1 MFNDNANSGAGET
14 TNDFHSY
21 AAVRKEAIDKQ
32 SDSSWRKREGN
43 SNEKFVKSLE
53 RFKSSRLL
61 FRRPPV
67 SRTQP
72 NLRPSPQGSAR
83 SSSNVRRNFFCVRK
97 QAKGFLRFTRN
108 LCRNSLKPQ
117 CALAGS
123 SALNKQYWQWTYYT
137 FMKFLR
143 EIFAQSKHVLLLIWF
158 CLLTR
163 SEKSIHCGRS
173 FPFESTNH
181 MTLKVHTAA
190 SSLNGM
196 KWEEKSGLIWDWNS
210 RTVACDSFRNRRGG
224 NLSGLFTFSS
234 FSAPHLEADLKKN
247 AKEYFTPTSP
257 DDEWWWL
264 DKSFFYFNNKIF
276 SYFHGIFV
284 FRASCLEIIS
294 FLYFED
300 YAKRI

>member
-83 SSSNVRRNFFCVRK
+83 SSSNVRRNFLRQKTSKRLFAIHQELMSQLVIASMCPCRVLRPQ
-97 QAKGFLRFTRN
+97 QAVLTVNLLHIYEIPAGDFRSIQTRAPFDLVLFIDEKWEVN
-108 LCRNSLKPQ
+108 PLWTFISIRVNKPYDIE
-117 CALAGS
+117 S
-123 SALNKQYWQWTYYT
+123 PHRSIIVEWNE
-137 FMKFLR
+137 MRR
-143 EIFAQSKHVLLLIWF
+143 EIRLNLRLKFADRRVWF
-158 CLLTR
+158 FQ
-163 SEKSIHCGRS
+163 KSSR
-173 FPFESTNH
+173 
-181 MTLKVHTAA
+181 
-190 SSLNGM
+190 
-196 KWEEKSGLIWDWNS
+196 WKS
-210 RTVACDSFRNRRGG
+210 
-224 NLSGLFTFSS
+224 SGLFTFSS

-264 DKSFFYFNNKIF
+264 DKSFFYFNKIF